1 MSAIPR
7 FSVPVTPESVGRWT
21 LGRDDALT
29 PPPAD
34 GSPVPLAYFVF
45 LRMQPILGLSMHALL
60 QRDPDR
66 GLYGGVTYRAQRSP
80 RVGEVLIATGEVSAR
95 REVPAARGTLVM
107 RTLDVQ
113 YRNLSGVVVSESVR
127 MIDLPPGPPAP
138 PPRGPETP
146 PAYPKIA
153 DLAPVTPTQ
162 IAWLTV
168 ETGDMNRLH
177 LDRAY
182 AASRLYPD
190 VVVPGTLTAAI
201 LERELSRF
209 LGRGLRAFDL
219 RLLAPCFPGEAY
231 ALHAGAHADGL
242 AFQLYAGAGLRAQG
256 TAA

>member
-1 MSAIPR
+1 MSAMPR
-7 FSVPVTPESVGRWT
+7 FSLELSPQSVGRWT
-21 LGRDDALT
+21 LGRDDALA
-29 PPPAD
+29 PPPGD
-34 GSPVPLAYFVF
+34 GSAVPLAYFVF
-45 LRMQPILGLSMHALL
+45 LRMQPILGVSVHALL

-80 RVGEVLIATGEVSAR
+80 RVGETLIASGEVSER
-95 REVPAARGTLVM
+95 REVPSARGTLVL
-107 RTLDVQ
+107 RTLDME
-113 YRNLSGVVVSESVR
+113 YRDLSGAVVNESVR

-138 PPRGPETP
+138 PPAGPTTP

-153 DLAPVTPTQ
+153 DLAPITRTQ

-168 ETGDMNRLH
+168 ETGDMNPLH

-209 LGRGLRAFDL
+209 LRRALRTFEL
-219 RLLAPCFPGEAY
+219 RLLAPCFPGEGY

-242 AFQLYAGAGLRAQG
+242 AFQLYAGASLRAQG
-256 TAA
+256 TAS